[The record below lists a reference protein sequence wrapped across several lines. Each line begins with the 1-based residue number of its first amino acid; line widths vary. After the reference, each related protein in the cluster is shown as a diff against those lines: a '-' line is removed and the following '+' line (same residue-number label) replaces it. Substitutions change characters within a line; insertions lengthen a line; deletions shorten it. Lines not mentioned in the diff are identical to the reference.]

1 MASASLGGGKG
12 ISDIA
17 GHHVPRVKD
26 RGMTQ
31 RAADIN
37 GDIHCT
43 TADIHDTDAQ
53 FTFIFR

>member
-1 MASASLGGGKG
+1 
-12 ISDIA
+12 
-17 GHHVPRVKD
+17 
-26 RGMTQ
+26 MTQ
-31 RAADIN
+31 RAASIN